1 MSRGGRRSVNATDHQ
16 LASSGREEAL
26 LITNLGSDGDGIAEL
41 EGRPV
46 YVPFTLPGEKVRAE
60 IIGSR
65 GVLTEVLAASPNRI
79 PPVCPHFGRCGGCA
93 LQHLRGDTYLS
104 FKRDLVVA
112 ALRAHGL
119 EVAVEPVIAIAPGKR
134 RRVTLTAARSA
145 EGVKLGFNQRH
156 STSVVPIEQ
165 CPVITPALVSALPS
179 ARRLAEFV
187 MADRQRIKMVMT
199 ETLQGIDVDIS
210 SGHLGPGPRQR
221 QALALFLD
229 AGFAR
234 ISIESDPIAAVG
246 PIEVLISAFRI
257 DFPPGVFL
265 QATGEAEGHMVRL
278 VHAAIGGAKRVAD
291 LFAGIGTFTLP
302 IARRSRVLAIDGAAD
317 ALSALA
323 KAARRPGVKPV
334 DTLRRDLFREPLSP
348 MELEEL
354 EAVILD
360 PPYAGAKAQ
369 CQQLAHSRVPT
380 VVMVSC
386 NPATFARDARALCDG
401 GYWLHRV
408 TPIDQFVYS
417 SDVEVVGEFAR
428 H

>member
-1 MSRGGRRSVNATDHQ
+1 MSRGGRRSVNATDRQ

-26 LITNLGSDGDGIAEL
+26 LITHLGSDGDGFAEL

-65 GVLTEVLAASPNRI
+65 GVLTQVLAASSNRV

-93 LQHLRGDTYLS
+93 LQHLRGDAYLS
-104 FKRDLVVA
+104 FKRDLVVT
-112 ALRAHGL
+112 ALRARGL
-119 EVAVEPVIAIAPGKR
+119 DAAVEPVIAIAPGKR

-145 EGVKLGFNQRH
+145 EGLKLGFNQRH

-165 CPVITPALVSALPS
+165 CPVITPALVGVLPS
-179 ARRLAEFV
+179 ARRLAESV
-187 MADRQRIKMVMT
+187 LADRQRIKMVLT
-199 ETLQGIDVDIS
+199 ETLQGVDVDIS
-210 SGHLGPGPRQR
+210 GGHVGPDPRHR
-221 QALALFLD
+221 QALATFLD

-234 ISIESDPIAAVG
+234 ISIDHEPVAAKG
-246 PIEVLISAFRI
+246 PIEVLISGFRI
-257 DFPPGVFL
+257 GFPPGAFL
-265 QATGEAEGHMVRL
+265 QATGEAEGHIVRL
-278 VHAAIGGAKRVAD
+278 VHAAIGKAKRVAD
-291 LFAGIGTFTLP
+291 LFAGIGTFALP
-302 IARRSRVLAIDGAAD
+302 VARQSRVLAIDSAAD

-323 KAARRPGVKPV
+323 KAAAQPGVKPV
-334 DTLRRDLFREPLSP
+334 ETLRRDLFREPLSP
-348 MELEEL
+348 LELEEL
-354 EAVILD
+354 DAVILD

-369 CQQLAHSRVPT
+369 CEQLAHARVPT

-401 GYWLHRV
+401 GFRLNRV
-408 TPIDQFVYS
+408 TPIDQFVFS